1 VKGKTITILTL
12 ELLFIK
18 IYQKEGKKTN
28 NRVGKAITS
37 PPTHTPFPRLVSKL
51 LRSLYKSVMKKPI
64 RKMHET

>member
-37 PPTHTPFPRLVSKL
+37 PPHTHTFSKTSIQIIEEL
-51 LRSLYKSVMKKPI
+51 IQISNEKT
-64 RKMHET
+64 H